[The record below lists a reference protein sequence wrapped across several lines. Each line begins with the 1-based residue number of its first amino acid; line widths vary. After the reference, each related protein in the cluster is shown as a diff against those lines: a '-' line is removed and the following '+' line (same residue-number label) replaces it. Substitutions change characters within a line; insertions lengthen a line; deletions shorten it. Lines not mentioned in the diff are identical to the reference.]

1 MRHFRWALC
10 HWPIFATLMLSI
22 SCLTSS
28 IPTKTIMVS
37 ESIAD
42 VGSSTP
48 TLTPVPETIPSPAP
62 YFPTPPDRDLYALSS
77 ALTTQHRDPIPQV
90 VNLNPVTLEEGHQDV
105 FTVLDVINTNLYQ
118 II

>member
-1 MRHFRWALC
+1 
-10 HWPIFATLMLSI
+10 
-22 SCLTSS
+22 
-28 IPTKTIMVS
+28 MVS